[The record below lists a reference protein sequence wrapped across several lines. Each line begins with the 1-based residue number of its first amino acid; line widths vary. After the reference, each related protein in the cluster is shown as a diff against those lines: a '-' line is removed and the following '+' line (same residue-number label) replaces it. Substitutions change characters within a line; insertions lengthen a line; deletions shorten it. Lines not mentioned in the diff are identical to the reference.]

1 MTINPTTNLH
11 ASSSKRVVAYRQI
24 PRPGPV
30 ALGESERV
38 RLAGIALTAAL
49 GVSDVR
55 GADAGSERAFVTET
69 ASGDRLQGV
78 SCVAARDGGYDVS
91 LRLVAGPVPLRAL
104 GESVRSA
111 VLRSAGIACITAQSV
126 DVHFVGLA
134 LTEES

>member
-1 MTINPTTNLH
+1 M
-11 ASSSKRVVAYRQI
+11 YRQQT

-30 ALGESERV
+30 ALSESERV

-49 GVSDVR
+49 GVSGVR
-55 GADAGSERAFVTET
+55 GADGGPGQAIVTAT

-91 LRLVAGPVPLRAL
+91 LRLVGGLVPLHPL

-111 VLRSAGIACITAQSV
+111 VLRSAGIAGIVVQSV
-126 DVHFVGLA
+126 SVHFVGLA
-134 LTEES
+134 LMGQSS